1 MRAYRDLQAGV
12 RISWG
17 YQPIYMIDDVE
28 IDLQKLVDEHRVL
41 LCGTTM
47 DLPEGSV
54 FGDIISGKAFA
65 TNNASVAL
73 ANAVFRPEKFKTLVI
88 PDIIKPNT
96 DWNLIIEEA
105 EEYVDSPSGYI
116 YMIDCP
122 DVRYFS
128 ITQKTNWQYET
139 SHLEVQLKGQIEV
152 FRTDF
157 KHNTLYS

>member
-28 IDLQKLVDEHRVL
+28 KDLQKLIDEHNVL

-47 DLPEGSV
+47 DLPEGAV

-65 TNNASVAL
+65 TNNAGVAL
-73 ANAVFRPEKFKTLVI
+73 ANAVFRPEKLNALVI
-88 PDIIKPNT
+88 PDIIKPNA
-96 DWNLIIEEA
+96 DWRLIIEKA

-128 ITQKTNWQYET
+128 LNQKTNWKYE
-139 SHLEVQLKGQIEV
+139 SFRSKIKLKGQIEV

-157 KHNTLYS
+157 KHNIIYS